1 MKLFHQVLDVMLKAY
16 HKSIKKQ
23 LIIILCFMASSSA
36 WADVHSDNA
45 TTIFGEQNGTNAG
58 RYRSVKFS
66 NGTTTNN
73 NDGSISITNTGGGG
87 GNVGIGTANT
97 VTYWGPSNTLQSSNN
112 FNFDGTN
119 VGIGVASTANQSL
132 NVHGRIYTDG
142 FGAVQSDSNFNS
154 AIGDQALPNSAGIY
168 NMAMGAFALN
178 QNSGGSFNVAIGVGA
193 LGNVNTDNNLGFGEA
208 AGEALTIGTNNILIG
223 QGFSGVAINLL
234 DGNDNTILASD
245 GGMSLIHGSG
255 NILFGNGADT
265 PTHNDANNTLNI
277 GNTIFGNGVGLASS
291 GNVGIGTGITGGGL
305 VVMNGNV
312 GVGTWIPGEALEI
325 EGGNI
330 GIGTNAAPT
339 AQMTVFSNS
348 LSSTVA
354 LISTL
359 SSAAPAIIITADSGF
374 GLFRI
379 NGSTT
384 GNSTNQNI
392 PKSAV
397 LKTGAGMTAGLDL
410 VAQDSSAGINF
421 FTGGTGITANL
432 RAIIDNNGNVGIGT
446 SAATVPLV
454 VQTPSGGTTMQI
466 QGTTTGARIGYR
478 INDTGTSN
486 NRTDV
491 GVIPSGG
498 VNSNFANVP
507 LSDIILN
514 GAGSTGGMLFV
525 NTTAQPFV
533 WSQGTAFTGE
543 AMRINSVGN
552 VGIGTSLPLALLS
565 VAGTGGVSIGTVN
578 SPYIVNSPP
587 SQGLTIQGNV
597 GIGTWVPALP
607 FSVTGDSYHNGNIG
621 IGTTLTMTSALT
633 VMNGNVGIGTWVP
646 NQILQ
651 VKGNENIS
659 GNVIGQ
665 LTTQYQMSTMA
676 LGTISGTPST
686 IYLGTT
692 TTPSLIVANSVVG
705 IGTITPSGVIN
716 AGLQIGTD
724 SASVANAIILCN
736 CSTKGGVS
744 IGICTGSLIVDSC
757 TTCTCI
763 PK

>member
-142 FGAVQSDSNFNS
+142 NDAIQCDVNYNC
-154 AIGDQALPNSAGIY
+154 AIGLLALPNPTGIE
-168 NMAMGAFALN
+168 NL
-178 QNSGGSFNVAIGVGA
+178 AIGGGA
-193 LGNVNTDNNLGFGEA
+193 LGADSAGSYGVAVGSGALANVNADASIGIGNAALVGLLTGF
-208 AGEALTIGTNNILIG
+208 NDVCIG
-223 QGFSGVAINLL
+223 QGNSGCGTQMI
-234 DGNDNTILASD
+234 DGDDNTFIASD
-245 GGMSLIHGSG
+245 GGFSVIHGSG
-255 NILFGNGADT
+255 NILIGNGADT
-265 PTHNDANNTLNI
+265 PMHNDANNTLNI
-277 GNTIFGNGVGLASS
+277 GNTIFGNGVGLTSS

-374 GLFRI
+374 GLFRV

-525 NTTAQPFV
+525 NTTAQPFI
-533 WSQGTAFTGE
+533 WSQGTAFTSE
-543 AMRINSVGN
+543 VMRINSVGN
-552 VGIGTSLPLALLS
+552 VGIGTSA
-565 VAGTGGVSIGTVN
+565 
-578 SPYIVNSPP
+578 P
-587 SQGLTIQGNV
+587 SGKLELEGGNV
-597 GIGTWVPALP
+597 GIGTNVMPSTLNVGGGITMNGILGGGATGNLGIGTFGVIGTACDTICNNNSRRCLFGLNVLP
-607 FSVTGDSYHNGNIG
+607 NTTLRDCSISVTGYCACLH
-621 IGTTLTMTSALT
+621 
-633 VMNGNVGIGTWVP
+633 
-646 NQILQ
+646 Q
-651 VKGNENIS
+651 
-659 GNVIGQ
+659 
-665 LTTQYQMSTMA
+665 
-676 LGTISGTPST
+676 
-686 IYLGTT
+686 
-692 TTPSLIVANSVVG
+692 
-705 IGTITPSGVIN
+705 
-716 AGLQIGTD
+716 
-724 SASVANAIILCN
+724 
-736 CSTKGGVS
+736 
-744 IGICTGSLIVDSC
+744 
-757 TTCTCI
+757 
-763 PK
+763 